1 MREKYIALLLLLCH
15 VVAASV
21 QAETFEEKRR
31 GCYNYC
37 IQACI
42 YPQTFCKWW
51 CNGRCKNPTLCDS
64 LAKDNGS
71 NSTEYPVPTE
81 ENYQNYL
88 STPPPSPPSNKNEV
102 HPKLIAVDEPNNDL

>member
-1 MREKYIALLLLLCH
+1 MSSFL
-15 VVAASV
+15 
-21 QAETFEEKRR
+21 
-31 GCYNYC
+31 
-37 IQACI
+37 
-42 YPQTFCKWW
+42 
-51 CNGRCKNPTLCDS
+51 KNEVSDLNVPVYVFFKKKLDKFRLSNLIEIFLYVLDS